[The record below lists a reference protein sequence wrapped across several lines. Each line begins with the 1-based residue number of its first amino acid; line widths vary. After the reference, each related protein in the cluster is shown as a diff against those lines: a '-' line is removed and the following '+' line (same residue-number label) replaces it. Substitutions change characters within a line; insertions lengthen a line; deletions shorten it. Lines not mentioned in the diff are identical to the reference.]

1 MFWNYDYV
9 HVKVRIHGEKLHV
22 MPKLHRLSTPDIV
35 ARYIAVVEF
44 SPAFATFR
52 VFTIAYLPSQ
62 LRKFQ
67 CSANQFS
74 LSHKS
79 HGWLKCHSSHVSRK
93 LKSSFRQAQ
102 KETHIRLSS
111 FLINGETNE
120 TRRFKYSSFIPT
132 YSLYELRD
140 LLWPTLA
147 QFCGLP
153 TSPAFWPSS
162 LGPKHGDF
170 SFLCDLSPR
179 HLRAFSD

>member
-1 MFWNYDYV
+1 MKCVDCLDCGALRVLLTPLEGRRYNLPAHPSRTSTEELALRFLRILRIFSNNSPLWKKMFWNYDYV

-67 CSANQFS
+67 CSANQIS
-74 LSHKS
+74 HSHKS

-102 KETHIRLSS
+102 KETHTPVFFFDQWR
-111 FLINGETNE
+111 NQWNE
-120 TRRFKYSSFIPT
+120 KV
-132 YSLYELRD
+132 
-140 LLWPTLA
+140 
-147 QFCGLP
+147 
-153 TSPAFWPSS
+153 
-162 LGPKHGDF
+162 
-170 SFLCDLSPR
+170 
-179 HLRAFSD
+179 

>member
-9 HVKVRIHGEKLHV
+9 HVKVRIHGEILHV

-35 ARYIAVVEF
+35 ARYVAVVEF

-67 CSANQFS
+67 CSANQIS
-74 LSHKS
+74 HSHKS

-102 KETHIRLSS
+102 KETHTPVFFFDQWRNQWNEKVKVFFIHSYVLLVRTEGSS
-111 FLINGETNE
+111 VANSRTILWIAHIPCLLAIQPRTQ
-120 TRRFKYSSFIPT
+120 TRRFLLFMRPFSSPFKSI
-132 YSLYELRD
+132 
-140 LLWPTLA
+140 
-147 QFCGLP
+147 
-153 TSPAFWPSS
+153 
-162 LGPKHGDF
+162 
-170 SFLCDLSPR
+170 
-179 HLRAFSD
+179 